1 MTTNKETIRTAM
13 DRRLSFLDER
23 PSCRAAVQYRIAQ
36 EEEPVMKKKVSF
48 AFVCALALVLV
59 TTAVLAATGVLQE
72 WFMPMSKQASA
83 ARTAD
88 QALAEKYG
96 ITAEMQTFFSREEKE
111 LADGT
116 VQVTYSGAGSL
127 NDVLGTYTATL
138 KDEEIQVTWNH
149 DGENTSGGYEAE
161 AWGLDQLK
169 QMMADSED
177 EKSKVAYLAKAEAIA
192 EQHGV
197 SGDDLPSDVSDED
210 TEAYFEKLEADKTA
224 AMEAR
229 KISEDEMI
237 RIGREFII
245 NNYAL
250 NDEQAARLELYTNS
264 FDAAPNIWYWM
275 INEKPCFEVE
285 YLLYGKQFA
294 DGTSEPRVEK
304 DGYYKVYVNVET
316 GEVENYEYNSSL
328 GGIG

>member
-116 VQVTYSGAGSL
+116 VQVTYSGA
-127 NDVLGTYTATL
+127 L